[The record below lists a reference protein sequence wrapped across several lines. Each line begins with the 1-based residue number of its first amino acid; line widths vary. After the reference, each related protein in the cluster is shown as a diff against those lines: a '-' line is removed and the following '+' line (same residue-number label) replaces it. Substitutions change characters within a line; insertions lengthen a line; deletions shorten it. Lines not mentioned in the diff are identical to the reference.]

1 MDDQMRTLLEKLKDH
16 MDMQTITITNAV
28 TKNIMEVMDE
38 KLKPLQEENKNL
50 KAEIQKLQGKINSL
64 EIDKKRNN
72 IIVFGM
78 NESTQST
85 PIDSVRSILQEKL
98 NLTLEK
104 HEIIKAHR
112 LGPKN
117 EKPRPILVS
126 LTTSW
131 RKKEIMKYKN
141 KLPKGIYLSED
152 FSKET
157 LAKRK
162 ELMPKLQ
169 EARKNGQIAFLKGD
183 KLIVKESQDQ
193 ARDNRK
199 RMASSSPPAT
209 TSETTSKVAM
219 KKVNRINAFDRL
231 YRERSQSLT
240 EISKK

>member
-131 RKKEIMKYKN
+131 RKKEIMKH
-141 KLPKGIYLSED
+141 S
-152 FSKET
+152 
-157 LAKRK
+157 
-162 ELMPKLQ
+162 
-169 EARKNGQIAFLKGD
+169 
-183 KLIVKESQDQ
+183 
-193 ARDNRK
+193 
-199 RMASSSPPAT
+199 
-209 TSETTSKVAM
+209 
-219 KKVNRINAFDRL
+219 
-231 YRERSQSLT
+231 
-240 EISKK
+240 